1 MQCMKKSN
9 GETNK
14 KRNGGT
20 KEKNPP
26 GKTIKSVLGKT
37 IKGILIFACALLV
50 LLAIAA
56 GVVLTQFR
64 LDTMQVTGNI
74 HYTEEEIREIVK
86 EHGYIENTLALYWM
100 NKLNPIGDIPFVD
113 KLDIEYISNHVVTV
127 TIYEKS
133 IAGCMEYMNRYI
145 YFDKDGIVLDTSTK
159 RLQDIPCISGMKFE
173 HVILYEKL
181 PIENTERFSL
191 ILNMTQLITKYSLL
205 VDDVRFTT
213 DGEVILYSG
222 DIKVLLGDGSNIEE
236 KMVDLGNILERLE
249 GKKGTLDMKDFT
261 RDKGNASFKP
271 E

>member
-1 MQCMKKSN
+1 MKKSNEEANKKSN
-9 GETNK
+9 GEVK
-14 KRNGGT
+14 KKGVLA
-20 KEKNPP
+20 
-26 GKTIKSVLGKT
+26 KTL
-37 IKGILIFACALLV
+37 KGILIFFGSLIV

-56 GVVLTQFR
+56 GVVLTQFK
-64 LDTMQVTGNI
+64 LDTLQVTGNI

-86 EHGYIENTLALYWM
+86 EHGYIENTLVLYWM

-213 DGEVILYSG
+213 DDELILYSG

-236 KMVDLGNILERLE
+236 KMVDLANILERLE
-249 GKKGTLDMKDFT
+249 GKKGTLHMEKFT
-261 RDKGNASFKP
+261 RDKGNASFTP

>member
-1 MQCMKKSN
+1 M
-9 GETNK
+9 
-14 KRNGGT
+14 
-20 KEKNPP
+20 
-26 GKTIKSVLGKT
+26 
-37 IKGILIFACALLV
+37 IFVGCLMI
-50 LLAIAA
+50 LLAIAL
-56 GVVLTQFR
+56 GVVLTQFK
-64 LDTMQVTGNI
+64 LDTLQVTGNI

-86 EHGYIENTLALYWM
+86 EHGYIENTLVLYWM

-191 ILNMTQLITKYSLL
+191 ILSMTQLITKYGLL
-205 VDDVRFTT
+205 VDDVRFTSN
-213 DGEVILYSG
+213 DEMILYSG
-222 DIKVLLGDGSNIEE
+222 DIRVLLGDGSNIEE
-236 KMVDLGNILERLE
+236 KMVDLGNMLDRLE
-249 GKKGTLDMKDFT
+249 GKKGALHMENFT
-261 RDKGNASFKP
+261 RDKGNASFEP

>member
-1 MQCMKKSN
+1 MKKSN

-14 KRNGGT
+14 KSNGEVKKKG
-20 KEKNPP
+20 
-26 GKTIKSVLGKT
+26 VLGKT
-37 IKGILIFACALLV
+37 VKGILIFLGSLIV

-56 GVVLTQFR
+56 GVVLTQFK
-64 LDTMQVTGNI
+64 LDTLQVTGNI

-86 EHGYIENTLALYWM
+86 EHGYIENTLVLYWM

-213 DGEVILYSG
+213 DDEMILYSG

-236 KMVDLGNILERLE
+236 KMVDLANILERLE
-249 GKKGTLDMKDFT
+249 GKKGTLHMEKFT
-261 RDKGNASFKP
+261 RDKGNASFTP